1 MAALATP
8 DATLPPPRVRVCGNS
23 FFFDLVLLL
32 FFFETNMVAGGG
44 EEEEGG
50 RGASAANCQQRH
62 PNQTDRQKGAGG
74 CVCAS
79 WRAVLFDNPSVCPPR
94 TDPAPAY
101 AAARMGTS
109 TRPSARAAHCC
120 VAEIDFGGANK

>member
-44 EEEEGG
+44 EEEEEG
-50 RGASAANCQQRH
+50 RSASAANNATRTKPTGKKEQEGACVPAGGRCCSIIRPSVHPEPTPHQRTQQRGWG
-62 PNQTDRQKGAGG
+62 QARDRAP
-74 CVCAS
+74 
-79 WRAVLFDNPSVCPPR
+79 VLLTVVLLR
-94 TDPAPAY
+94 LIL
-101 AAARMGTS
+101 
-109 TRPSARAAHCC
+109 
-120 VAEIDFGGANK
+120 VANE